1 MTTHGKCR
9 ATGTEGSLRGQQGV
23 SQDFDGDGLG
33 SVEPKRWISKPLA
46 VFQLIIKILF
56 AIQY

>member
-9 ATGTEGSLRGQQGV
+9 ATGTGVAEGAAGRFTGLGC
-23 SQDFDGDGLG
+23 DGLG